1 VEDAGVGVTQLLVF
15 RDVHKSYGTK
25 VVLKNFNL
33 VVEDGEVVRLEGPNG
48 SGKSTVLKLACGLE
62 RPTRGEVRV
71 VNAKPWTPK
80 AKKYF
85 GAVLHH
91 NMTYPDLTVREN
103 LEFFTKIYGAS
114 RERAYELAASVGL
127 QDKMEQRAG
136 ELSFGWRKRL
146 ELVRA
151 LLHEPKLLLLDEPFV
166 GLDERGKSDI
176 LGLLREVVRKGV
188 SVVYTAPTGVGDSV
202 VANERVVR
210 LPVNATGSD

>member
-1 VEDAGVGVTQLLVF
+1 LTQLLVF

-25 VVLKNFNL
+25 VVLENFNL
-33 VVEDGEVVRLEGPNG
+33 VVESSEVVRLEGPNG

-62 RPTRGEVRV
+62 RPTKGEVKV
-71 VNAKPWTPK
+71 MDEKPWSPK

-91 NMTYPDLTVREN
+91 NMTYPDLTVKEN
-103 LEFFTKIYGAS
+103 LEFFAKIYGSS
-114 RERAYELAASVGL
+114 RERAYELASSVGL
-127 QDKMEQRAG
+127 QDKMNQRAG

-166 GLDERGKSDI
+166 GLDEKGKSDI
-176 LGLLREVVRKGV
+176 LGLLRDIVRRGV
-188 SVVYTAPTGVGDSV
+188 SIVYTAPTGVSDTV
-202 VANERVVR
+202 VTDERVVR
-210 LPVNATGSD
+210 LSADITGID

>member
-1 VEDAGVGVTQLLVF
+1 MTQLLVF

-25 VVLKNFNL
+25 VVLENFNL
-33 VVEDGEVVRLEGPNG
+33 VVESSEVVRLEGPNG

-62 RPTRGEVRV
+62 RPTKGEVKV
-71 VNAKPWTPK
+71 MDEKPWSPK

-91 NMTYPDLTVREN
+91 NMTYPDLTVKEN
-103 LEFFTKIYGAS
+103 LEFFAKIYGSS
-114 RERAYELAASVGL
+114 RERAYELASSVGL
-127 QDKMEQRAG
+127 QDKMNQRAG

-166 GLDERGKSDI
+166 GLDEKGKSDI
-176 LGLLREVVRKGV
+176 LGLLRDIVRRGV
-188 SVVYTAPTGVGDSV
+188 SIVYTAPTGVSDTV
-202 VANERVVR
+202 VTDERVVR
-210 LPVNATGSD
+210 LSADITGID